1 MYIGQLAT
9 LTGCTPKAIRLYES
23 LGLLAEP
30 KRRGRYRVY
39 DAHDAD
45 VVRLIRAS
53 LSVGFKLSELR
64 GLIAEKHR
72 LQRFPIERANEEI
85 EAKRRQ
91 VRARLQELQ
100 ALDASLDDRPHD
112 VVSQVAVGPRDQA
125 QSVHVVLSFPRRAA
139 GSLPQWQR
147 PVRPDVHGR

>member
-53 LSVGFKLSELR
+53 LSVGFKLSELS

-100 ALDASLDDRPHD
+100 ALDASLDDFQRTLNEMY
-112 VVSQVAVGPRDQA
+112 GPSEAEPGRVTPCPETPNA
-125 QSVHVVLSFPRRAA
+125 PRSKVLT
-139 GSLPQWQR
+139 SL
-147 PVRPDVHGR
+147 